1 MRKNIDMVNGSLF
14 KSIWLYAI
22 PVIMSGVLQ
31 LLFNAADLVVVGQ
44 YCGSVSV
51 AAVGATGALI
61 NLIVNLFIG
70 LSVGVG
76 VTVATALGAGNREQV
91 SQTVHTAVPMAL
103 IGGVALM
110 GIGTVLTY
118 PMLRWMAT
126 PADVI
131 DLSAI
136 YMKIYFVG
144 MPAGL
149 VYNYGSAILRSDGDT
164 KRPLYYLTAAGVLN
178 VGLNI
183 FFVVSFHMD
192 VAGVALATALSQ
204 TVSAALVVRAL
215 VKNQGACHLELREM
229 HIYKKPLLRI
239 CRIGFPA
246 GMQGAMFSVSNV
258 IIQSSINSFGSVVV
272 AGNSAGAN
280 IEGFTFI
287 SMNAFNQTGM
297 NFIGQNYGAG
307 KTERLR
313 RIRRYCL
320 LDVILV
326 GLVMGVGS
334 YLFARELLGIY
345 ITDSPAAIDYGVI
358 RMKWICLPYALN
370 GLHDVMTG
378 ILRGYGYSLAPMV
391 VTVLCICVLRIV
403 YIYTLFRIPRFHTL
417 DMLYAT
423 YPISWIITFA
433 ALMLCYV
440 LLTRKQRKQI

>member
-1 MRKNIDMVNGSLF
+1 MVNEPLF

-22 PVIMSGVLQ
+22 PVILSGVLQ

-76 VTVATALGAGNREQV
+76 VTVATALGAGNRERV
-91 SQTVHTAVPMAL
+91 SQAVHTAMPVAL
-103 IGGVALM
+103 IGGVALT
-110 GIGTVLTY
+110 GIGIALTY

-136 YMKIYFVG
+136 YMKIYFLG
-144 MPAGL
+144 MPASL
-149 VYNYGSAILRSDGDT
+149 VYNYGSAILRADGDT
-164 KRPLYYLTAAGVLN
+164 KRPLYYLTIAGVLN
-178 VGLNI
+178 VIMNI
-183 FFVVSFHMD
+183 FFVVSFRMD
-192 VAGVALATALSQ
+192 VAGVALATVLSQ
-204 TVSAALVVRAL
+204 MVSAALVVRAL
-215 VKNQGACHLELREM
+215 TRNHGACHLELRRM
-229 HIYKKPLLRI
+229 HIYKEPLLRI

-246 GMQGAMFSVSNV
+246 GMQSAMFSISNV
-258 IIQSSINSFGSVVV
+258 IIQSSVNSFGSVVV

-297 NFIGQNYGAG
+297 NFISQNYGAG

-313 RIRRYCL
+313 RTRWYCL
-320 LDVILV
+320 MDVVLV
-326 GLVMGVGS
+326 GLIMGIGS
-334 YLFARELLGIY
+334 FLFARKLLGIY
-345 ITDSPAAIDYGVI
+345 ITDSPAAIEYGVI
-358 RMKWICLPYALN
+358 RMRWICLPYALN

-378 ILRGYGYSLAPMV
+378 ILRGYGYSLAPML
-391 VTVLCICVLRIV
+391 VTVFCICVLRVV

-423 YPISWIITFA
+423 YPISWIITFS
-433 ALMLCYV
+433 MLTLAYV
-440 LLTRKQRKQI
+440 LLTRKHLKKA